1 MPQGSRRRA
10 PSTHP
15 SMPRVQRS
23 NNWNE
28 VWGLV
33 WAAAGFF
40 LFLALVSFSA
50 RDLPSWVF
58 FAPTARSSGPAANL
72 IGSVGAV
79 IAGFSYWFIGG
90 AAFLLS
96 VVLLG
101 AGAVKMFVPDFQAG
115 RRIGWLLLFLVS
127 AACLL
132 DLQPWFFTDWRN
144 VFRIPGPGGWVGSA
158 LGAGLF
164 EKNLNGVGA
173 GIVLIAIYFI
183 ALIRMTGL
191 RPIALFRHHM
201 VLMKKRRA
209 EEELRRYE
217 EADAR
222 EKLAIEAERL
232 ARKVKEEEKRL
243 KKKKIPI
250 AEEPKATPTTPAAP
264 PLETPSTQS
273 TPSTASTKS
282 TPPPEPTPAPEA
294 IPVPE
299 PEPEPAIA
307 KAEDPDAYDW
317 FGLGKTRKKRG
328 KARQE
333 ETAAEAAAVAEMAKP
348 IPVEGEYML
357 PGAYMLDR
365 IDPKSLEG
373 TPAAELEAT
382 HDLIVETLSHF
393 GVRVHKGIYTPGPTI
408 TRYEVIPDRGVRV
421 AKILEFERDL
431 ARATRAERINIL
443 APIPG
448 KETIGVELANT
459 KKQKVTL
466 RQLLERPEWTRSKA
480 SIPLT
485 LGLDVYGNPIVADLA
500 KMPHLLV
507 AGTTGSGKSVCINAI
522 IASIMFKFAPHEL
535 QFVMIDPKVVE
546 MQVYNDLPHLAMP
559 VVTEPKRVLRALSWV
574 VGEMERRYRIFA
586 QTNVRNITSFNSR
599 PKKQKDA
606 QKRDPDQAEL
616 ELAAASKRAASNS
629 EAGSLSQPEGEVVAA
644 SSDEILGPEGGAAA
658 QAPGPI
664 EVPRDEEIIPD
675 NLPFIVVIIDELADL
690 MQTAPADV
698 EAAIARITQMARA
711 AGIHMIV
718 ATQTP
723 RADVITGVIKANI
736 PSRIAFQVASK
747 LDSRVI
753 LDANGADKLIGQGD
767 MIYLPPGSAQQIRAQ
782 GVLVTDEEIRTL
794 VEFCSSQKEPEFVV
808 DLDTISDRL
817 SGNAGSDEDG
827 EGLTDRDREL
837 IEKCME
843 IMRREKK
850 ASASMFQ
857 TRLRIGYPKAAF
869 IMNWLEERNFVK
881 PGQGAKHR
889 EVNFE
894 VLGVADEQ

>member
-1 MPQGSRRRA
+1 M
-10 PSTHP
+10 
-15 SMPRVQRS
+15 
-23 NNWNE
+23 
-28 VWGLV
+28 WGLV

-40 LFLALVSFSA
+40 LFLALVSFNA

-58 FAPTARSSGPAANL
+58 FSPGVRTSGPATNL
-72 IGSVGAV
+72 IGAVGAV
-79 IAGFSYWFIGG
+79 IAGFSYWFLGG

-96 VVLLG
+96 VTLLG
-101 AGAVKMFVPDFQAG
+101 FGGLKLFSSQFKVLP
-115 RRIGWLLLFLVS
+115 RLGWFAAFLIS

-132 DLQPWFFTDWRN
+132 DLQPWFLTDWKKT
-144 VFRIPGPGGWVGSA
+144 FHIPGPGGWVGHA
-158 LGAGLF
+158 FGAGFF
-164 EKNLNGVGA
+164 ERNLNTVGA
-173 GIVLIAIYFI
+173 GIVLAAIYLVS
-183 ALIRMTGL
+183 LIRMTGL
-191 RPIALFRHHM
+191 RPVALLREQIDI
-201 VLMKKRRA
+201 LKKRAQEA
-209 EEELRRYE
+209 EKRRYE
-217 EADAR
+217 EADALGR
-222 EKLAIEAERL
+222 LEIEAERVAKEVREKEKKL
-232 ARKVKEEEKRL
+232 RKKN
-243 KKKKIPI
+243 IPI
-250 AEEPKATPTTPAAP
+250 QEEAKPQPQEDRRPTPVPIPVAAPTPESEPEDAVVEPAAAAAKT
-264 PLETPSTQS
+264 E
-273 TPSTASTKS
+273 
-282 TPPPEPTPAPEA
+282 EA
-294 IPVPE
+294 GG
-299 PEPEPAIA
+299 
-307 KAEDPDAYDW
+307 YDW
-317 FGLGKTRKKRG
+317 FGLGKKKGKRG
-328 KARQE
+328 KAMKEE
-333 ETAAEAAAVAEMAKP
+333 ETAAVAEMARP
-348 IPVEGEYML
+348 ILVDGDYAL
-357 PGAYMLDR
+357 PGSEILDR
-365 IDPKSLEG
+365 IDPAAMEG
-373 TPAAELEAT
+373 TDAAELEQV

-448 KETIGVELANT
+448 KETIGVELANS
-459 KKQKVTL
+459 KKQKVTF
-466 RQLLERPEWTRSKA
+466 RQLLERPEWMRTKA
-480 SIPLT
+480 SIPLC
-485 LGLDVYGNPIVADLA
+485 LGLDVYGDPIVADLA

-522 IASIMFKFAPHEL
+522 IASILFRFTPQQL

-586 QTNVRNITSFNSR
+586 ETSVRNITSFNSR
-599 PKKQKDA
+599 PKKKKEEPKPKPESPQPELDLT
-606 QKRDPDQAEL
+606 KRESEP
-616 ELAAASKRAASNS
+616 AAAAPMESEGATILHAAVEEN
-629 EAGSLSQPEGEVVAA
+629 EEVGAA
-644 SSDEILGPEGGAAA
+644 SSSEILGPQGGAAH
-658 QAPGPI
+658 QVQGPM

-675 NLPFIVVIIDELADL
+675 TLPFIVVIIDELADL

-723 RADVITGVIKANI
+723 RADVITGVIKANV

-767 MIYLPPGSAQQIRAQ
+767 MIYLPPGSAQQVRAQ
-782 GVLVTDEEIRTL
+782 GVLVTDDEIRRL
-794 VEFCSSQKEPEFVV
+794 VEFCSDQKEPSYSV
-808 DLDTISDRL
+808 DLDNIADRL
-817 SGNAGSDEDG
+817 SGASGEDG
-827 EGLTDRDREL
+827 EQELSDRDREL
-837 IEKCME
+837 IDKCME

-894 VLGVADEQ
+894 VLGVGED